1 MSNIKVIIILICLF
15 TIAGISDASARK
27 KKDKQSA
34 KTEEVKKPSKYE
46 NLFKD
51 KKHIQAKGLFTMHLA
66 DGKVYMEIPL
76 SILGQRMLMGS
87 TVEKISDPLESSVG
101 VQPTPP
107 IQVIF
112 DKTDSLV
119 RICKVNERVR
129 IPETEK
135 GVRTAIEKSQTGAV
149 IAAFPV
155 AAYSPDS
162 SAVVF
167 EATSFFINDD
177 KSLDPLDP
185 KAYNSL
191 EGYVKRSGVFKR
203 NRSQVAGVEA
213 YSDNAS
219 VTSCLSYSVS
229 LSLLGVFKMVEDKPL
244 TALVKRTFLKLPD
257 EGFVCREADPR
268 VGTSYS
274 KYVEFSGDQQGSR
287 NKYYANRWRLEPKDK
302 DAFLSG
308 NLSEPV
314 KPIVFYIDNTFPE
327 KWQGYIARSV
337 AQWNKAFEKIGYR
350 NAVQTKVYPQNDST
364 FNDTNLKYSC
374 IRYIVSPSEGINDN
388 VWTDPR
394 TGEIISANI
403 YICHNLPVQI
413 QRERLL
419 QTAAYDQ
426 DARTLVLSEEDLEKA
441 FVSMLMRNVGHC
453 LGLSDNLAGSAVYS
467 VDSLRSSGFIAK
479 KGLSASVMDDLTF
492 NYLLPANSYKKGD
505 LWCQETI
512 GEYDYWAIRWL
523 YGSVPEADTPEKESD
538 VLRKWVSEKS
548 GNPVYMYGK
557 RQNRKAFYDPRSMS
571 RDLGNNAVESV
582 GFAFENLSDVIAGI
596 NKWIDKQDYDYSYR
610 QVIYGYV
617 INQVYD
623 YMVHVFQNV
632 GGIYI
637 NEKYEGD
644 PNPTYQSVPKDIQRN
659 SLLWIMQQIEDLSW
673 LDNAELIK
681 NCGLESNISNFAQ
694 KYFGNFIFV
703 QLNAMS
709 LSESKSE
716 DPYTQLEAARDIM
729 DFLMKESSSGKLPS
743 ENKLSLQSLF
753 TDILIQWS
761 NLTGKVSGTSSFSSI
776 LGLALKNPDMTAFF
790 NRYSGVFSDNMGCA
804 LAENEGMSAMQNVRY
819 NTTPERS
826 HEWYGMLL
834 DLKSTFQRAAV
845 KAPTNELKNI
855 YLYQLY
861 KIDKAL
867 SKD

>member
-1 MSNIKVIIILICLF
+1 MSKIKVVIILICVF
-15 TIAGISDASARK
+15 TAAGISDASARK

-34 KTEEVKKPSKYE
+34 KTEEVKKTTKYE
-46 NLFKD
+46 KLFKD

-66 DGKVYMEIPL
+66 DGKVYMEVPVGT
-76 SILGQRMLMGS
+76 LGQRMLMGS
-87 TVEKISDPLESSVG
+87 TVERISDPLESSVG

-107 IQVIF
+107 IQVVF
-112 DKTDSLV
+112 EKSDSLI
-119 RICKVNERVR
+119 RICKVNEKTKV
-129 IPETEK
+129 PDAEK

-149 IAAFPV
+149 IASFPV

-167 EATSFFINDD
+167 EATSFFVNDD

-191 EGYVKRSGVFKR
+191 EGYIKRTGVFKR

-229 LSLLGVFKMVEDKPL
+229 LSLFGVFKIVEDKPL

-257 EGFVCREADPR
+257 EGFVSREADPR
-268 VGTSYS
+268 VGTAYS
-274 KYVEFSGDQQGSR
+274 RYVEFSGDQQGSR

-308 NLSEPV
+308 KLSEPQ
-314 KPIVFYIDNTFPE
+314 KPIIFYIDNTFPE
-327 KWQGYIARSV
+327 KWQEYISRSV
-337 AQWNKAFEKIGYR
+337 AQWNKAFEKIGYK
-350 NAVQTKVYPQNDST
+350 NAILTKVYPQNDST

-374 IRYIVSPSEGINDN
+374 IRYVVSPSEGINDN

-426 DARTLVLSEEDLEKA
+426 NARTLVLNEEDLEKA
-441 FVSMLMRNVGHC
+441 FVSMLMRNIGHC
-453 LGLSDNLAGSAVYS
+453 LGLSDNLAGSAAYS
-467 VDSLRSSGFIAK
+467 ADSLRAAGFTSE
-479 KGLSASVMDDLTF
+479 KGISASVMDDLTF
-492 NYLLPANSYKKGD
+492 NYLLSADCYKNGD
-505 LWCQETI
+505 PWCQETI
-512 GEYDYWAIRWL
+512 GEYDYWAIQWL
-523 YGSVPEADTPEKESD
+523 YGSVPGADTPEKESA
-538 VLRKWVSEKS
+538 VLRKQVSEKA

-557 RQNRKAFYDPRSMS
+557 RQNRTAFYDPRSMS

-582 GFAFENLSDVIAGI
+582 GFAFKNLSDVIAGL

-644 PNPTYQSVPKDIQRN
+644 PNPAYQSVPKDIQRN

-673 LDNAELIK
+673 MDNADLIK

-709 LSESKSE
+709 LSESKSD

-729 DFLMKESSSGKLPS
+729 DFLMKESNSGKSPS
-743 ENKLSLQSLF
+743 DNKLSLQSMF
-753 TDILIQWS
+753 ADCLIQWS
-761 NLTGKVSGTSSFSSI
+761 NLTGKASGASSSFSSV
-776 LGLALKNPDMTAFF
+776 LGIALKNTGIAVPPSQL
-790 NRYSGVFSDNMGCA
+790 YSDIMDYV
-804 LAENEGMSAMQNVRY
+804 AENGGMSAMQNIRY
-819 NTTPERS
+819 NSLPERS
-826 HEWYGMLL
+826 HEWYGILL
-834 DLKSTFQRAAV
+834 DLKSSFQKAAA
-845 KAPTNELKNI
+845 KAPTNELKNN
-855 YLYQLY
+855 YLYQVY